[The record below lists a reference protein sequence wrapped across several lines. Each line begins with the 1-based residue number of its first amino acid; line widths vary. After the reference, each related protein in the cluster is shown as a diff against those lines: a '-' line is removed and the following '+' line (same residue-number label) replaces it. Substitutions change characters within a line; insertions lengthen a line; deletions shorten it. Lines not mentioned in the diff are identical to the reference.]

1 MGAKVTKEKMKNN
14 FNSLGFNYR
23 WGWTLLPIGYTVT
36 WHLKWAKEVTNHLD
50 LIRIRFWE
58 FITPTEKFYLPCVPE
73 MKSFTG
79 NFLFFFRLNNPRYTF
94 LAHYTFGHSHR
105 WKVWFHFSSQF
116 PPQLHL
122 LNLELHLFNFVM
134 PLEISPKLTQKML
147 RRNPK
152 KISDFLKTNLFHKI
166 HSRTHS
172 YAFYALFCTCVV
184 LGYLDCTA
192 SIRRRTVSGP
202 WGKSRDSYCMNH
214 MYDSP
219 VSSSLKLSSIIEFN
233 VSFLLSW
240 K

>member
-1 MGAKVTKEKMKNN
+1 MKIN

-36 WHLKWAKEVTNHLD
+36 WHLKWEKGVTNHLD
-50 LIRIRFWE
+50 LIRILFWE
-58 FITPTEKFYLPCVPE
+58 FITPTEKFYLPCAPE

-79 NFLFFFRLNNPRYTF
+79 KFLFFPRLSNPRYN
-94 LAHYTFGHSHR
+94 LARYTFGHSHQWR
-105 WKVWFHFSSQF
+105 VWFHFLSQF
-116 PPQLHL
+116 LPQLHL

-152 KISDFLKTNLFHKI
+152 EIPDFLKPIYFTKFILENILTLFMLYFAPV
-166 HSRTHS
+166 SSWPTRM
-172 YAFYALFCTCVV
+172 VRRPR
-184 LGYLDCTA
+184 TA
-192 SIRRRTVSGP
+192 SGP
-202 WGKSRDSYCMNH
+202 RGKSRDSYCMNH

-240 K
+240 